1 MIRDIGGIHASQ
13 LARLEKITRFHYE
26 FDINW
31 EGIETI
37 IHLLE
42 RMYALQADMTAL
54 KNKFRLYGDDKSVKR
69 TFA

>member
-1 MIRDIGGIHASQ
+1 MIRDIGGIHASN

-54 KNKFRLYGDDKSVKR
+54 KSRFRLYDDDKPVKR
-69 TFA
+69 TFV